1 MTGHRVFGGCL
12 ESDLDFP
19 ELAHAGGMV
28 PTWTLRITDEIC
40 DTGPCRFI
48 GEDEVD
54 RDIRVRLYRTGQ
66 GYRLQFDDTG
76 DFSVSATGS
85 ELEWRPGPNASL
97 EAVRIDV
104 LGRVLPL
111 AMHASGTC
119 CLHGSAVTL
128 GGSGLAFIG
137 LKHQG
142 KSTLALALANAGAT
156 LVTDDTLPVSP
167 GSPALMRPGVHSL
180 RLWTDS
186 ATRLAGSTTHSGSDK
201 LLVNPPADRVLLA
214 PTRLDAIYLLSP
226 VPQSRPA
233 AVHRQKLSSV
243 DSALTLVRHSK
254 LGPLFGGS
262 ESSALLGWAAAVA
275 RSVPVYR
282 LEVARDFERLAE
294 VVDRLGEWHGA
305 PPRAARELQG
315 TS

>member
-19 ELAHAGGMV
+19 ELAEAGSTV
-28 PTWTLRITDEIC
+28 PTWTLRITDEIR
-40 DTGPCRFI
+40 DTRPSQFI

-54 RDIRVRLYRTGQ
+54 GDIRVRLYRTGQ

-76 DFSVSATGS
+76 DFSVSRNGS

-119 CLHGSAVTL
+119 CLHASAVTL
-128 GGSGLAFIG
+128 GAAGLAFIG
-137 LKHQG
+137 LKFQG

-156 LVTDDTLPVSP
+156 LVTDDTLPVIP
-167 GSPALMRPGVHSL
+167 GPPALMRPGVHSL

-186 ATRLAGSTTHSGSDK
+186 ATRLAAPTPDSRSDK
-201 LLVNPPADRVLLA
+201 RLVNPPADRVLLTPA
-214 PTRLDAIYLLSP
+214 RLDAIYVLSP
-226 VPQSRPA
+226 VPQSRPV
-233 AVHRQKLSSV
+233 AVHRQRLTSV

-262 ESSALLGWAAAVA
+262 ESSVLIGWAAAVA

-282 LEVARDFERLAE
+282 LEVARDFERLPE
-294 VVDRLGEWHGA
+294 VVGRLGEWHGA
-305 PPRAARELQG
+305 TAKLAPELQG
-315 TS
+315 AG